1 MTETNG
7 PHSEG
12 NGSAAPEPATE
23 GPAALAAE
31 AMIAPAPKAPP
42 RRRGALAGALLGFAL
57 IVGLF
62 LFLSPPP
69 PPGPEA
75 VETAAVT
82 PPAPA
87 PASPLPVAPE
97 PPAPAPAVA
106 PPPPPPP
113 APLRFDTVRVE
124 PSGAAAVAG
133 AAPSGARLILR
144 LDGAP
149 VAEGEAN
156 ANGDFALLFDL
167 PPAAAVQILTL
178 EAELPG
184 GTRRASAEQIALA
197 PRQVAAPAVG
207 QPPPPPPLLLGTDGP
222 RPAVP
227 SPAPGAG
234 GAPYVALE
242 LIAQER
248 GRLTVAGQ
256 AEGGVALR
264 LYLDDAP
271 AREMALAVPGPW
283 RLALPPA
290 TEGAHRLRAD
300 LLDAAGKVIAR
311 AEQSFTQL
319 PEPAA
324 SPPEPVLV
332 PLVQSSTSAL
342 PPPPEPAPRAL
353 LPASETPPPPE
364 PAPLPNSAL
373 PPLPAPAPP
382 VITLKVEKGFTL
394 WQIAAEQL
402 GDPYLY
408 VQIFAENRDQIRN
421 PDLIYP
427 GQVFTLPPAP

>member
-1 MTETNG
+1 MTETGG
-7 PHSEG
+7 PDQGAGGEKAESTG
-12 NGSAAPEPATE
+12 AD
-23 GPAALAAE
+23 PAASVENAA
-31 AMIAPAPKAPP
+31 AMAPQAQAPA
-42 RRRGALAGALLGFAL
+42 RRGSGLLGALAGFAV
-57 IVGLF
+57 IAGLF
-62 LFLSPPP
+62 LWLAPPP
-69 PPGPEA
+69 PAPQPEPGPGA
-75 VETAAVT
+75 TAPIT
-82 PPAPA
+82 PPPV
-87 PASPLPVAPE
+87 ASPAV
-97 PPAPAPAVA
+97 PPPA

-113 APLRFDTVRVE
+113 PEPLRFDTVRVE

-133 AAPSGARLILR
+133 QGPRAARLILR

-149 VAEGEAN
+149 VAEGVTS

-167 PPAAAVQILTL
+167 PPSAAVQILTL
-178 EAELPG
+178 EAELPD

-197 PRQVAAPAVG
+197 PRQVVAPAVG
-207 QPPPPPPLLLGTDGP
+207 QPPPPPPLVLGTEGP
-222 RPAVP
+222 RPATP
-227 SPAPGAG
+227 PAAPGAG
-234 GAPYVALE
+234 AAPGVALD

-271 AREMALAVPGPW
+271 AREVALAVPGPW

-290 TEGAHRLRAD
+290 AEGAHRLRAD

-319 PEPAA
+319 PEPAVPA
-324 SPPEPVLV
+324 PEPALV
-332 PLVQSSTSAL
+332 PPVLPSTSAT
-342 PPPPEPAPRAL
+342 PPRPEPAPPVP
-353 LPASETPPPPE
+353 LPA
-364 PAPLPNSAL
+364 SAL
-373 PPLPAPAPP
+373 PPLPEPAPP
-382 VITLKVEKGFTL
+382 VITLRVEKGFTL

-408 VQIFAENRDQIRN
+408 VQIFAENHDQIRD

-427 GQVFTLPPAP
+427 GQVFTLPPPP